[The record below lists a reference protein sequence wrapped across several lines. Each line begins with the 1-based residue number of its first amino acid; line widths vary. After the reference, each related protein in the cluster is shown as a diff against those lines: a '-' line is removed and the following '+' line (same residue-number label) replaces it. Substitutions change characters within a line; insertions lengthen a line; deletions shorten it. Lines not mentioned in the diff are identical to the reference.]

1 MKIRFNPHSNGSKG
15 LKALKNELI
24 LMGHDVKELKARNS
38 NYICMPQDVI
48 INWGVNNREF
58 PHRCREPLNTNAHNA
73 SNKLLAFQLMVR
85 NGLKW
90 STDIEEAK
98 TWIRREGHLV
108 YCRTLLSA
116 SQGRGIVVAKNNDEI
131 VPAPLYT
138 KGIHQVEGEYRVHIF
153 KGQVIDYVKKMR
165 MNSSRIE
172 AEEITHNPL
181 IRNHANSYIFGRDG
195 VSICPEVSRVAIEA
209 IEDLQLDFG
218 AVDVVKSSYSGKG
231 FVLEVNTA
239 PGLEGSTVTS
249 YANAIVSGC

>member
-1 MKIRFNPHSNGSKG
+1 MKIRFNPYSNGSEG
-15 LKALKNELI
+15 LKALKSELT
-24 LMGHDVKELKARNS
+24 LMGHDVKELKKRNS
-38 NYICMPQDVI
+38 SYVHHPSNLL
-48 INWGVNNREF
+48 INWGCPGDNRF
-58 PHRCREPLNTNAHNA
+58 PSALNFNARNA
-73 SNKLLAFQLMVR
+73 SNKLLAFQMMVR
-85 NGLKW
+85 NGLRW

-116 SQGRGIVVAKNNDEI
+116 SQGRGIVVAKCKEEI

-138 KGIHQVEGEYRVHIF
+138 KGIHQVEGEYRVHVF

-165 MNSSRIE
+165 MSSARIE
-172 AEEITHNPL
+172 AEEIAHNPL
-181 IRNHANSYIFGRDG
+181 IRNHANGYIFGREG

>member
-15 LKALKNELI
+15 LKALKNELT
-24 LMGHDVKELKARNS
+24 LMGHDVKELKKRNS
-38 NYICMPQDVI
+38 NYTHHPSTLL
-48 INWGVNNREF
+48 INWGCPGDNRF
-58 PHRCREPLNTNAHNA
+58 SSALNFNAHNA

-138 KGIHQVEGEYRVHIF
+138 KGINQVEGEYRVHVF

-181 IRNHANSYIFGRDG
+181 IRNHANGYIFGRNG
-195 VSICPEVSRVAIEA
+195 VLVCPEVSRVAIEA
-209 IEDLQLDFG
+209 VEDLQLDFG